1 MQSVLAGL
9 SLLILGDSHFGMQN
23 YLITTLQDEL
33 VRRGAK
39 VATYS
44 ACGSPPSVWL
54 TVRVASC
61 GTAQRIQ
68 SGPISQQTGPEA
80 KTTPIDQLVSQNKP
94 GMIVVAMA
102 DTIGGYTRPQMPK
115 EDIQEQVSALTDK
128 IRSMNVPCLWVGP
141 SWGTEGGPFMKTF
154 ARVDELNKYMATI
167 VSPCTYV
174 DSTALSKPGA
184 WPTFDGQHYTVDG
197 YKAYGSALADAIAKL
212 PQVQAAAKK

>member
-1 MQSVLAGL
+1 MQSVLMGL

-61 GTAQRIQ
+61 GTAQRVQ
-68 SGPISQQTGPEA
+68 SGAIAQQTGPNA
-80 KTTPIDQLVSQNKP
+80 KTTPVDQLVAQNKP
-94 GMIVVAMA
+94 NMIMVAMA

-115 EDIQEQVSALTDK
+115 EEIQEQVMALTDK
-128 IRSMNVPCLWVGP
+128 IRSMNIPCLWVGP

-154 ARVDELNKYMATI
+154 PRVEELNAYMATV

-174 DSTALSKPGA
+174 DSTKLSKPGA

-197 YKAYGSALADAIAKL
+197 YKAYGAALAEQIAKM
-212 PQVQAAAKK
+212 PEVQAAAKR

>member
-1 MQSVLAGL
+1 MQSLLMGI
-9 SLLILGDSHFGMQN
+9 SFLILGDSHFGMQN

-61 GTAQRIQ
+61 GTAQRLQ
-68 SGPISQQTGPEA
+68 SGAIAQQTGVNA
-80 KTTPIDQLVSQNKP
+80 KTTPIDQLVAQNKP
-94 GMIVVAMA
+94 NMIMVAMA

-128 IRSMNVPCLWVGP
+128 IRSMNIPCLWVGP

-154 ARVDELNKYMATI
+154 ARVDELNKYMATV

-197 YKAYGSALADAIAKL
+197 YKAYGAALADAVAKL
-212 PQVQAAAKK
+212 PQVQAVAKK

>member
-1 MQSVLAGL
+1 MQSVLMGL

-44 ACGSPPSVWL
+44 ACGSPPSIWL

-61 GTAQRIQ
+61 GTAQRVQ
-68 SGPISQQTGPEA
+68 SGAIAQQTGANA
-80 KTTPIDQLVSQNKP
+80 KTTPIDQLVAQNKP
-94 GMIVVAMA
+94 NMIVVAMA
-102 DTIGGYTRPQMPK
+102 DTIGGYTKPQIPK
-115 EDIQEQVSALTDK
+115 EEIEEQVSALTDK
-128 IRSMNVPCLWVGP
+128 IRGMNIPCLWVGP

-154 ARVDELNKYMATI
+154 ARVDELNKYMATV

-174 DSTALSKPGA
+174 DSTKLSKPGA

-197 YKAYGSALADAIAKL
+197 YKAYGTALADQIARM
-212 PQVQAAAKK
+212 PEVQAAAKR

>member
-1 MQSVLAGL
+1 MQSVLMGL

-44 ACGSPPSVWL
+44 ACGSPPSIWL
-54 TVRVASC
+54 TARVASC
-61 GTAQRIQ
+61 GTAQRVQ
-68 SGPISQQTGPEA
+68 AGPIAQQTGANA
-80 KTTPIDQLVSQNKP
+80 KTTPIDQLVTQNKP
-94 GMIVVAMA
+94 NMIVVAMA

-115 EDIQEQVSALTDK
+115 EEIQEQVTALTDK
-128 IRSMNVPCLWVGP
+128 IRSMNIPCLWVGP

-154 ARVDELNKYMATI
+154 ARVEELNTYMATV

-174 DSTALSKPGA
+174 DSTKLSKPGA

-197 YKAYGSALADAIAKL
+197 YKAYGTTLADQIAKM
-212 PQVQAAAKK
+212 PEVQAAAKR